1 VTVRGRDLA
10 GAQNFDPS
18 TREAV
23 EGRFRRHVYSQ
34 LGGRQF
40 RQVRPST
47 IQAWLRGLGLADSTT
62 KVVFANLSTLFAAA
76 VNDELIGRNPCR
88 SLRTQS
94 EGRAAR
100 TPAVDQAD
108 LTELHPQVR
117 RSGEPSRRAG
127 GPRHTHRPAATFLD
141 ACVVAGLNILVA
153 GGTQAGKTTIVNPC
167 AETYVR
173 HIKRRD
179 RRELSPP
186 QRSLGEG
193 SREEHSPCPQPS
205 HHLSPTA
212 MGGRNC

>member
-1 VTVRGRDLA
+1 MREGDRQGLRRDLA

-62 KVVFANLSTLFAAA
+62 KVVFANLSTLLAAA

-100 TPAVDQAD
+100 RPAVDQAD
-108 LTELHPQVR
+108 LTEGPPAGDVDQLAGLRGAEVDATLGW
-117 RSGEPSRRAG
+117 SGPYGVWTTISRRAPASQVDRSG
-127 GPRHTHRPAATFLD
+127 QAQGISVRYRTRLNRPI
-141 ACVVAGLNILVA
+141 GI
-153 GGTQAGKTTIVNPC
+153 
-167 AETYVR
+167 R
-173 HIKRRD
+173 
-179 RRELSPP
+179 
-186 QRSLGEG
+186 
-193 SREEHSPCPQPS
+193 
-205 HHLSPTA
+205 
-212 MGGRNC
+212 GR

>member
-1 VTVRGRDLA
+1 VTVKAYGETCLT
-10 GAQNFDPS
+10 AQRFDTS

-100 TPAVDQAD
+100 RPAVDQAD
-108 LTELHPQVR
+108 LTEGPPAGDVDQLAGLRGAEVDATLGW
-117 RSGEPSRRAG
+117 SGPYGVWTTISRRAPASQVDRSG
-127 GPRHTHRPAATFLD
+127 QAQGISVRYRTRLNRPI
-141 ACVVAGLNILVA
+141 GI
-153 GGTQAGKTTIVNPC
+153 
-167 AETYVR
+167 R
-173 HIKRRD
+173 
-179 RRELSPP
+179 
-186 QRSLGEG
+186 
-193 SREEHSPCPQPS
+193 
-205 HHLSPTA
+205 
-212 MGGRNC
+212 GR